1 LPFNIALG
9 LTVLLAAQGAPAPR
23 AQVAVTGQ
31 VVTRD
36 GGPAAAVR
44 VSAIPA
50 PPPGTRPNEGQ
61 NYWVAQQPAATTL
74 TDAQGRYRLSV
85 GPGRFFVAAGMI
97 GAATYYPAETDVE
110 KATVVTLATAP
121 QVLDIK
127 LANPLAGRVRGRLT
141 PAPAAGGVERAVL
154 SGLRMD
160 ELLEVVIAAD
170 GTFEFGHVA
179 NGRYLLSV
187 APTPPG
193 MSSLVFDVG
202 SADVSVNMQRPVV
215 RQVRGR
221 LVVQN
226 GPLPQGTLAF
236 STPSSYVVAAIGT
249 DGTFTAQLQEG
260 QHRVELSGMPVGY
273 TVASVRV
280 GARDTTPN
288 LTIASADLPDVVV
301 TVGSPRAMTSLR
313 GRVTGAAGGRVA
325 ITGPIFGVLETP
337 LRADGSF
344 EFNPIPSGLYRV
356 SLPGVAAF
364 APVNVVVDWRGNDV
378 QIAAP

>member
-1 LPFNIALG
+1 LLFTIALG

-36 GGPAAAVR
+36 GTPAAAVR

-50 PPPGTRPNEGQ
+50 PAPGFRPNEGQ
-61 NYWVAQQPAATTL
+61 NYAVAQQPAATAL
-74 TDAQGRYRLSV
+74 TDSQGRYRLSL

-97 GAATYYPAETDVE
+97 GAATYYPAETDVG
-110 KATVVTLATAP
+110 KATVVTIETTP

-141 PAPAAGGVERAVL
+141 PAPDARVVERAVL

-170 GTFEFGHVA
+170 GTVEFGHVA

-187 APTPPG
+187 VPTPPG
-193 MSSLVFDVG
+193 MRSLVFDVG
-202 SADVSVNMQRPVV
+202 SADVAVSLERPVV

-221 LVVQN
+221 LVVQG
-226 GPLPQGTLAF
+226 GPLPQGTLGF
-236 STPSSYVVAAIGT
+236 STPSSYVVAVIGN

-280 GARDTTPN
+280 GATDTTPN
-288 LTIASADLPDVVV
+288 LTIAAADLPDVVV
-301 TVGSPRAMTSLR
+301 TVGSPRAMTALR
-313 GRVTGAAGGRVA
+313 GRVTGSAGGRVA

-337 LRADGSF
+337 VRPDGSF

-356 SLPGVAAF
+356 SLPAVAAF
-364 APVNVVVDWRGNDV
+364 APVTVVVDWRGNDI